1 MALSE
6 NGKQL
11 IVSYVT
17 AANGAVST
25 NLVFYSFQSAN
36 SEDKIIASMNYS
48 GIVIPEIR
56 YIDDSVAAVF
66 RDNGISFMSGNGKPT
81 ENASVDFDEEIVS
94 SFVGDSY
101 TGLIFKNRNSKKP
114 YRMEIYSKTGKLVSK
129 TNMEIVYDRI
139 SVCGDEI
146 LFSNSTELAVYTKNG
161 LCRYYGNIDEGN
173 MSGIQKIGRNR
184 YLVITDMSTNIIT
197 LK

>member
-1 MALSE
+1 
-6 NGKQL
+6 
-11 IVSYVT
+11 
-17 AANGAVST
+17 
-25 NLVFYSFQSAN
+25 
-36 SEDKIIASMNYS
+36 
-48 GIVIPEIR
+48 
-56 YIDDSVAAVF
+56 
-66 RDNGISFMSGNGKPT
+66 
-81 ENASVDFDEEIVS
+81 
-94 SFVGDSY
+94 
-101 TGLIFKNRNSKKP
+101 
-114 YRMEIYSKTGKLVSK
+114 MEIYSKTGKLVSK